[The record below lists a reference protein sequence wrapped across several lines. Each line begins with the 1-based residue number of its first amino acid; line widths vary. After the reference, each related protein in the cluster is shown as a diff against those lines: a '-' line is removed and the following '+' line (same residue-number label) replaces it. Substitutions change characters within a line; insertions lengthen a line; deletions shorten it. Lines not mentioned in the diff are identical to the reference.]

1 MSDKVMFTVPE
12 LAKRWGFS
20 RDTIYR
26 MVRAGELKACPFKHI
41 RVLKE
46 EVERWEETGD
56 RTMWAHTSSARSS
69 TQQLAVTRRLS
80 VIATKT
86 ASQGDDDLA
95 SSVRERVERRLTNG
109 LVLEALSKKS
119 LIARR

>member
-1 MSDKVMFTVPE
+1 MTDDKVMFTVPE

-26 MVRAGELKACPFKHI
+26 MVRAGEIRACPFKHI

-56 RTMWAHTSSARSS
+56 RTMWVRTNLAPSSTKALAAQRRSSASETS
-69 TQQLAVTRRLS
+69 
-80 VIATKT
+80 K
-86 ASQGDDDLA
+86 ASQEDDALV
-95 SSVRERVERRLTNG
+95 SSARERVEQRWTNG
-109 LVLEALSKKS
+109 LVLEALSKKF
-119 LIARR
+119 